1 MEFRQLEIF
10 LAVMEYSSVTKAAER
25 VYLTPGA
32 VSLQLHNLAA
42 ELHVEL
48 FVRTGKRLVPTQA
61 AFRLAEKAQ
70 SIIRQVREIRQ
81 EFDNDPLLDTSPFHF
96 ATGATALIH
105 RLGRPLRLL
114 RKNNP
119 QTSIQVNVAVTEEIV
134 AGLLNRRYDL
144 GLISLP
150 VTDERIK
157 ILPLFEEELL
167 LLRPSP
173 TNGRSKH
180 AAHLKPSELA
190 DVPFLLYP
198 KSSNMRS
205 IIDAF
210 FKEVGLNPR
219 FVMEADDSEAI
230 KRLVESGFGYSI
242 LPEHALRRQSR
253 FLQTFR
259 IAGHRLI
266 RKQALAMPATEYPR
280 ALTESIAT
288 FLKTALTSKR
298 SPADY

>member
-1 MEFRQLEIF
+1 MEIRQLEIF

-70 SIIRQVREIRQ
+70 SVIRQVREIRQ
-81 EFDNDPLLDTSPFHF
+81 EFDNDPLLDTRPFHF

-114 RKNNP
+114 RKNYP
-119 QTSIQVNVAVTEEIV
+119 RTSIQVTVAVTEEIV
-134 AGLLNRRYDL
+134 TGLLNRRYDL

-150 VTDERIK
+150 VTEERIK
-157 ILPLFEEELL
+157 IIPLFEEELL

-173 TNGRSKH
+173 TNGRGKQ

-210 FKEVGLNPR
+210 FKEAGLNPR
-219 FVMEADDSEAI
+219 VVMEADDTEAI

-242 LPEHALRRQSR
+242 LPEYALRRQSR
-253 FLQTFR
+253 FFQTFR

-280 ALTESIAT
+280 ALTVSIAA
-288 FLKTALTSKR
+288 FLKTALTPK
-298 SPADY
+298 

>member
-1 MEFRQLEIF
+1 MEIRQLEIF
-10 LAVMEYSSVTKAAER
+10 LAVMEYSSVTKAAEH

-32 VSLQLHNLAA
+32 VSLQIHNLAA
-42 ELHVEL
+42 ELRVEL

-70 SIIRQVREIRQ
+70 SVIRQVREIRQ
-81 EFDNDPLLDTSPFHF
+81 EFDNDPLLDTRPFHF
-96 ATGATALIH
+96 ATGATALIY

-114 RKNNP
+114 RKNYP
-119 QTSIQVNVAVTEEIV
+119 RTSIQVNVAVTEEIV

-150 VTDERIK
+150 VTGERIK
-157 ILPLFEEELL
+157 IVPLFEEELL

-173 TNGRSKH
+173 ASGRGKQ
-180 AAHLKPSELA
+180 AAHIKPSELE

-205 IIDAF
+205 VIDAF

-219 FVMEADDSEAI
+219 VVMEANDTEAI

-242 LPEHALRRQSR
+242 LPEHAVRHQSR
-253 FLQTFR
+253 FFQTFR

-266 RKQALAMPATEYPR
+266 RKQALAMAATEYPR
-280 ALTESIAT
+280 ALTGSIAN
-288 FLKTALTSKR
+288 FLKTALTSK
-298 SPADY
+298 

>member
-1 MEFRQLEIF
+1 MEIF

-32 VSLQLHNLAA
+32 VSLQLRNLAA

-70 SIIRQVREIRQ
+70 SVIRQVREIRQ
-81 EFDNDPLLDTSPFHF
+81 EFDNDPLLDTRPFHF

-105 RLGRPLRLL
+105 RLGHPLRLL
-114 RKNNP
+114 RKNYP
-119 QTSIQVNVAVTEEIV
+119 RTSIQVTVAVTEEIV

-150 VTDERIK
+150 VTEERIK

-167 LLRPSP
+167 LLRPLP
-173 TNGRSKH
+173 TNVRGKQ

-210 FKEVGLNPR
+210 FKEAGLNPR
-219 FVMEADDSEAI
+219 VVMEADDTEAI

-253 FLQTFR
+253 FFQTFR

-266 RKQALAMPATEYPR
+266 RKQALAMAATEYPR
-280 ALTESIAT
+280 ALTVSIAA
-288 FLKTALTSKR
+288 FLKTALTPK
-298 SPADY
+298 

>member
-1 MEFRQLEIF
+1 MEIRQLEIF

-32 VSLQLHNLAA
+32 VSLQIHNLAA

-48 FVRTGKRLVPTQA
+48 FVRTGKRLVPTEA

-70 SIIRQVREIRQ
+70 SVVRQVREIRQ
-81 EFDNDPLLDTSPFHF
+81 EFDNDPLLDTRPFYF

-114 RKNNP
+114 RKNYP
-119 QTSIQVNVAVTEEIV
+119 RTSIQVTVAVTEEIV
-134 AGLLNRRYDL
+134 AGLLSRRYDL

-150 VTDERIK
+150 VADERIK

-173 TNGRSKH
+173 TNSRGQQ
-180 AAHLKPSELA
+180 AIHLNPSELV

-210 FKEVGLNPR
+210 FLEAGLTPR
-219 FVMEADDSEAI
+219 VVMEADDTEAL

-242 LPEHALRRQSR
+242 LPEHALRHQSR
-253 FLQTFR
+253 FFQTFR

-266 RKQALAMPATEYPR
+266 RKQALAMAATEYPR
-280 ALTESIAT
+280 ALTVSIAA
-288 FLKTALTSKR
+288 FLKAALTPK
-298 SPADY
+298 

>member
-1 MEFRQLEIF
+1 MEIRQLQIF
-10 LAVMEYSSVTKAAER
+10 LAVMEYSSVTKAAEHL
-25 VYLTPGA
+25 YLTPGA
-32 VSLQLHNLAA
+32 VSLRLRNLAA

-48 FVRTGKRLVPTQA
+48 FVRLGKRLVPTQA
-61 AFRLAEKAQ
+61 ALRLAEKAR
-70 SIIRQVREIRQ
+70 SVIRQVSEIHQ
-81 EFDNDPLLDTSPFHF
+81 EFDNDPLLDTRPFHF

-114 RKNNP
+114 RKKYP

-150 VTDERIK
+150 VTDNRIK
-157 ILPLFEEELL
+157 TLPLFEEELL

-173 TNGRSKH
+173 TTGRSKQT
-180 AAHLKPSELA
+180 ARIKPTDLE

-198 KSSNMRS
+198 KSSNMRA
-205 IIDAF
+205 IIDTF
-210 FKEVGLNPR
+210 FTEVGVTPR
-219 FVMEADDSEAI
+219 VVMEASDTEAI

-242 LPEHALRRQSR
+242 LPEYALRHQSR
-253 FLQTFR
+253 FFQTFR

-266 RKQALAMPATEYPR
+266 RKQALAMAATEYPR
-280 ALTESIAT
+280 ALTVSIAA
-288 FLKTALTSKR
+288 FLKATLAAK
-298 SPADY
+298 

>member
-1 MEFRQLEIF
+1 MEIF
-10 LAVMEYSSVTKAAER
+10 LAVMEYSRVTKAAER

-32 VSLQLHNLAA
+32 VSLQLRNLAA

-70 SIIRQVREIRQ
+70 SVIRQVREIRQ
-81 EFDNDPLLDTSPFHF
+81 EFDNDPLLDTRPFHF

-114 RKNNP
+114 RKNYP
-119 QTSIQVNVAVTEEIV
+119 RTFIQVTVAVTEEIV

-150 VTDERIK
+150 VTEERIK

-167 LLRPSP
+167 LLRPLP
-173 TNGRSKH
+173 TNVRGKQ

-210 FKEVGLNPR
+210 FKEAGLNPR
-219 FVMEADDSEAI
+219 VVMEADDTEAI

-253 FLQTFR
+253 FFQTFR

-266 RKQALAMPATEYPR
+266 RKQALAMAATEYPR
-280 ALTESIAT
+280 ALTVSIAA
-288 FLKTALTSKR
+288 FLKTALTPK
-298 SPADY
+298 

>member
-1 MEFRQLEIF
+1 MEIRQLEILPRDDGILKRHQSGRTGF
-10 LAVMEYSSVTKAAER
+10 SH
-25 VYLTPGA
+25 PGA
-32 VSLQLHNLAA
+32 VSLQLQNLAA

-48 FVRTGKRLVPTQA
+48 FVRTGNRLVPTEA
-61 AFRLAEKAQ
+61 AFRLARKAE
-70 SIIRQVREIRQ
+70 SVIHQVREIRQ
-81 EFDNDPLLDTSPFHF
+81 EFDNDPQQDTRPFYF

-105 RLGRPLRLL
+105 RLGHPLRLL
-114 RKNNP
+114 RKNYP

-134 AGLLNRRYDL
+134 AGLLSRRYDL

-157 ILPLFEEELL
+157 IIPLFEEELR
-167 LLRPSP
+167 LLRPWPGS
-173 TNGRSKH
+173 RRAKS
-180 AAHLKPSELA
+180 AAQLKPSELE

-210 FKEVGLNPR
+210 FKEAGLSPR
-219 FVMEADDSEAI
+219 VVMEADDTEAI

-242 LPEHALRRQSR
+242 LPERALRRQSK
-253 FLQTFR
+253 FFQTFC

-266 RKQALAMPATEYPR
+266 RKQALAMAETEYPR
-280 ALTESIAT
+280 ALTVSIAN
-288 FLKTALTSKR
+288 FLKTALTPK
-298 SPADY
+298 